1 MTAKNI
7 FLSVAVPT
15 PIRCLF
21 DYLPEKNVKHGI
33 LQPGLRVSVSFGQRK
48 NITGIIVLIKN
59 KTNHPKHKLKRIN
72 HIIDDCP
79 VIHKKH
85 LDLLLWASNYY
96 HYPIGEVIHNAL
108 PALLRKNK
116 SIPDYLENFWSLS
129 ALENNNLL
137 SIKSKKISSVQTKI
151 LNYIGKN
158 RIPISEFD
166 LINIFPRVKQS
177 LHALEKNGL
186 IKKENKKNIELS
198 PKIIKRVVKLNEHQ
212 KNAVN
217 TIADSM
223 KKHSIFLLDGLTG
236 SGKTEVYMSV
246 MESVIKHK
254 KQCLVLLPEIG
265 LTPQIIQRFK
275 NRFEVDMAI
284 QHSGLSDIERF
295 KYWQDAKTGK
305 AKIILGTRSAVW
317 VPLKK
322 PGIYIVDEEHDLSYK
337 QRSGFQYSARDLLI
351 VRAKRDGVPIVLG
364 SATPSLETINNA
376 EKNRYTHLILPTRAG
391 AAKKPEYQLLDIQN
405 KKMHGPLSQTL
416 LDEIDKNLKLNNQI
430 LLFLNRR
437 GYATTLYCHKCS
449 WKAQCDRCE
458 IPLTYHKSNNRLH
471 CHNCGSSKENIKDCP
486 LCKSN
491 LLRLG
496 HGTKRIEE
504 VLSKKFPKSNIA
516 RIDRDTTQKKDS
528 MDNYLKKMH
537 SGEIDILVGT
547 QMIAKGHHFP
557 NVTLAAIVDADRG
570 LFSTDFRAP
579 ERLAQL
585 FIQVSGRTGR
595 GKKKGVVIVQT
606 YNPKHPLFHN
616 LIKHGYNYLAK
627 SLLKE
632 RKLSSLPPYSYI
644 ALLRV
649 EAHNIKHVKYF
660 IENASMRLKRQSEG
674 VLLLFGPVPALTE
687 KHSGRFRYQL
697 VIQAKSRK
705 VLHEHI
711 NNWLQEIEKMKSSK
725 KVRWSLDIDPLDM
738 N

>member
-129 ALENNNLL
+129 TLENNNLL
-137 SIKSKKISSVQTKI
+137 SIKSKKISPVQTKI

-246 MESVIKHK
+246 MESVIKQK
-254 KQCLVLLPEIG
+254 KQCLVLL
-265 LTPQIIQRFK
+265 
-275 NRFEVDMAI
+275 
-284 QHSGLSDIERF
+284 
-295 KYWQDAKTGK
+295 
-305 AKIILGTRSAVW
+305 
-317 VPLKK
+317 
-322 PGIYIVDEEHDLSYK
+322 
-337 QRSGFQYSARDLLI
+337 
-351 VRAKRDGVPIVLG
+351 
-364 SATPSLETINNA
+364 
-376 EKNRYTHLILPTRAG
+376 
-391 AAKKPEYQLLDIQN
+391 
-405 KKMHGPLSQTL
+405 
-416 LDEIDKNLKLNNQI
+416 
-430 LLFLNRR
+430 
-437 GYATTLYCHKCS
+437 
-449 WKAQCDRCE
+449 
-458 IPLTYHKSNNRLH
+458 
-471 CHNCGSSKENIKDCP
+471 
-486 LCKSN
+486 
-491 LLRLG
+491 
-496 HGTKRIEE
+496 
-504 VLSKKFPKSNIA
+504 
-516 RIDRDTTQKKDS
+516 
-528 MDNYLKKMH
+528 
-537 SGEIDILVGT
+537 
-547 QMIAKGHHFP
+547 
-557 NVTLAAIVDADRG
+557 
-570 LFSTDFRAP
+570 
-579 ERLAQL
+579 
-585 FIQVSGRTGR
+585 
-595 GKKKGVVIVQT
+595 
-606 YNPKHPLFHN
+606 
-616 LIKHGYNYLAK
+616 
-627 SLLKE
+627 
-632 RKLSSLPPYSYI
+632 
-644 ALLRV
+644 
-649 EAHNIKHVKYF
+649 
-660 IENASMRLKRQSEG
+660 
-674 VLLLFGPVPALTE
+674 
-687 KHSGRFRYQL
+687 
-697 VIQAKSRK
+697 
-705 VLHEHI
+705 
-711 NNWLQEIEKMKSSK
+711 
-725 KVRWSLDIDPLDM
+725 
-738 N
+738 